1 MNIIFKSKRSFYN
14 HELSTIQM
22 QKIIKKVIRFFTTK
36 FYSFITKMQQLL
48 RNIICDSH
56 YKLWCDVYYK
66 IFLHESLKNEGKIIK
81 EHQTIKLRL
90 MIYLL
95 KNRFMN
101 MNININNKHFN
112 IFKYQ
117 KSGSFCFLL
126 IINQEFSRK

>member
-1 MNIIFKSKRSFYN
+1 MLRVLASAGCVIHYKIRR
-14 HELSTIQM
+14 
-22 QKIIKKVIRFFTTK
+22 KIIKKGIRFFTTK
-36 FYSFITKMQQLL
+36 WYSFITKMQQLL
-48 RNIICDSH
+48 RNMIWDSH
-56 YKLWCDVYYK
+56 YKLRCDVYYK
-66 IFLHESLKNEGKIIK
+66 IFLYRSLKNEGKIIK

-95 KNRFMN
+95 KNRFIN
-101 MNININNKHFN
+101 MNININNEHFN